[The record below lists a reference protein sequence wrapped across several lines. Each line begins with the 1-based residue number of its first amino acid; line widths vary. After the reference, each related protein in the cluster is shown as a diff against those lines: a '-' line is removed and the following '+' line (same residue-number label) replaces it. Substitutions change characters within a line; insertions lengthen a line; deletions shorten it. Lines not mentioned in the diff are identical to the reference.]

1 MTTVDL
7 HGKTWHEALADFI
20 DVYNRA
26 ARPANGSAGALDVV
40 HGYGST
46 GVGGVLRKRF
56 RTFLAKYP
64 NCLRYENGEDVDGN
78 AGHTLVMPLSRL
90 PDTGGLLAEQ
100 VWEYCERP
108 RTVSK
113 IAGRFRRHGDQ
124 QVQQAIR
131 ILQKQGRLRL
141 VYQGR
146 AKEYQAA

>member
-1 MTTVDL
+1 MTTIDL
-7 HGKTWHEALADFI
+7 HGKTWSEALAEFI
-20 DVYNRA
+20 DVYNRTARA
-26 ARPANGSAGALDVV
+26 AVTLDVV

-64 NCLRYENGEDVDGN
+64 HCLRYEHGEDVDGN
-78 AGHTLVMPLSRL
+78 AGHTLVLPLARL

-100 VWEYCERP
+100 VWEYCENP

-113 IAGRFRRHGDQ
+113 ISGRFRRHGDP

-131 ILQKQGRLRL
+131 TLQKQGRLRL
-141 VYQGR
+141 LSRGR
-146 AKEYQAA
+146 FKEYAAA